1 MKVPARCLSHPQA
14 WRPADWGA
22 ERGYRL
28 PPSVTAVK
36 PLTVALNPHRKEVQ
50 PVKAVNLVTDEER
63 ELRFSTTNSASSYG
77 IPVLVDADTGEAID
91 AFSFACYKVLEATE
105 DEIQQLHQFGYM

>member
-1 MKVPARCLSHPQA
+1 
-14 WRPADWGA
+14 
-22 ERGYRL
+22 
-28 PPSVTAVK
+28 
-36 PLTVALNPHRKEVQ
+36 VQ

-77 IPVLVDADTGEAID
+77 IPVLVDVESGEAID

-105 DEIQQLHQFGYM
+105 EEIQQLHQFGYM